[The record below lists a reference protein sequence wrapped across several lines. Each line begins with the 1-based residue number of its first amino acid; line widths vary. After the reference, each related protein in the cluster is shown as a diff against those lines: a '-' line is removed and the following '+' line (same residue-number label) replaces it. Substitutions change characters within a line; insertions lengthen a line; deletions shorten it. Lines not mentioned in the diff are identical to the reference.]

1 MSSRPSSL
9 RIVVTGLVG
18 AYPVGGVAWDYLQY
32 PIGLARLGH
41 DVVYHEDTWIW
52 PYHPIENRP
61 VETATYSVD
70 YISRFFRN
78 YAPELSHR
86 WHYRHLNT
94 ESFGMSERA
103 FRDFAR
109 SADLC
114 LNVSAAN
121 PLPADLGPKCV
132 KAFLDTDPG
141 YNQIVLSERPQWSSN
156 VDRWVA
162 EFARY
167 DRYLTYAEN
176 INASDCL
183 VPRLGVDWITTR
195 MPIVI
200 PLWGDLPAAPRGAP
214 WSTVMTWNGFRGP
227 LIYDGHE
234 YGSKGVEFAKIM
246 SLPKRIS
253 HPLTV
258 ALGGAAPVQELLQ
271 QGWTAVDA
279 PKVTVTPESYRAF
292 IADSRGEV
300 STAKNVYVAMKTG
313 WFSCRTACYLAA
325 GRPAVV
331 QDTGFSKTIPLGQ
344 GLFAFD
350 TLEQAA
356 SGIDTVERDYRSHA
370 EAARDLAA
378 DQFGSDKVLTRMLDD
393 IFAAGAKTVSKT
405 V

>member
-52 PYHPIENRP
+52 PYHPIENQP
-61 VETATYSVD
+61 VETADYSVD
-70 YISRFFRN
+70 YISRFFRI
-78 YAPELSHR
+78 YAPALSR
-86 WHYRHLNT
+86 SWHYRHLST
-94 ESFGMSERA
+94 ESFGLSHTE
-103 FRDFAR
+103 FQEFAR

-114 LNVSAAN
+114 LNVSVAN
-121 PLPADLGPKCV
+121 PLPAALAPRCV

-141 YNQIVLSERPQWSSN
+141 YNQIVLSERPQWSQN
-156 VDRWVA
+156 VERWAA
-162 EFARY
+162 EFPRY

-176 INASDCL
+176 IGAEDCL
-183 VPRLGVDWITTR
+183 VPSLGVDWITTR
-195 MPIVI
+195 MPIMVG
-200 PLWGDLPAAPRGAP
+200 LWDDVPSAQQGTS

-227 LIYDGHE
+227 LIYDGRE
-234 YGSKGVEFAKIM
+234 YGSKDVEFAKIL
-246 SLPKRIS
+246 SLPQRTS
-253 HPLTV
+253 SPLKV
-258 ALGGAAPVQELLQ
+258 ALGGKAPINDLLR
-271 QGWTAVDA
+271 QGWITVDG
-279 PKVTVTPESYRAF
+279 PKATLTPENYREF
-292 IADSRGEV
+292 IAGSRGEI

-331 QDTGFSKTIPLGQ
+331 QDTGFSKTVPVGK

-356 SGIDTVERDYRSHA
+356 EAIETVEADYRSQA
-370 EAARDLAA
+370 AAARELAA

-393 IFAAGAKTVSKT
+393 IFSASS
-405 V
+405 

>member
-1 MSSRPSSL
+1 MPARPSSL

-32 PIGLARLGH
+32 SIGLARLGH

-61 VETATYSVD
+61 VQTATYSVD
-70 YISRFFRN
+70 YIERFFHT
-78 YAPELSHR
+78 YAPELSNR

-94 ESFGMSERA
+94 ESFGMSESA

-121 PLPADLGPKCV
+121 PLPAALGPRCI

-141 YNQIVLSERPQWSSN
+141 YNQIVLSERPQWSTN
-156 VDRWVA
+156 VERWAA

-176 INASDCL
+176 INEPDCL
-183 VPRLGVDWITTR
+183 VPKLGVDWIATR
-195 MPIVI
+195 MPIVTG
-200 PLWGDLPAAPRGAP
+200 LWGDLPPAPQGAP

-227 LIYDGHE
+227 LIYGGRE
-234 YGSKGVEFAKIM
+234 YGSKGAEFAKIM
-246 SLPKRIS
+246 SLPSRTA
-253 HPLTV
+253 HPLKI
-258 ALGGAAPVQELLQ
+258 ALGGAAPLQDLLQ
-271 QGWTAVDA
+271 HGWIAVDA
-279 PKVTVTPESYRAF
+279 PTVTVTPESYRSF

-300 STAKNVYVAMKTG
+300 STAKNVYVAMRTG
-313 WFSCRTACYLAA
+313 WFSCRTACYLAG

-331 QDTGFSKTIPLGQ
+331 QDTGFSKTVPVGR
-344 GLFAFD
+344 GLLAFD
-350 TLEQAA
+350 TLDQASA
-356 SGIDTVERDYRSHA
+356 AIEAIEGDYPSHA
-370 EAARDLAA
+370 AAARELAA
-378 DQFGSDKVLTRMLDD
+378 DQFGSDKVLSRMLDD
-393 IFAAGAKTVSKT
+393 IFASGGRAA
-405 V
+405 

>member
-1 MSSRPSSL
+1 MPAPSSSL

-70 YISRFFRN
+70 YIARFFRT
-78 YAPELSHR
+78 YAPELSNR
-86 WHYRHLNT
+86 WHYRHLNI
-94 ESFGMSERA
+94 ESFGMSES
-103 FRDFAR
+103 DFQTFAQ

-121 PLPADLGPKCV
+121 PLPPAFNPRGL

-141 YNQIVLSERPQWSSN
+141 YNQIVLSERPEWSQN
-156 VDRWVA
+156 VERWIA
-162 EFARY
+162 DFARY

-176 INASDCL
+176 IGQPDCL
-183 VPRLGVDWITTR
+183 VPTLGIDWLPTR
-195 MPIVI
+195 MPIVTG
-200 PLWGDLPAAPRGAP
+200 LWGDLPPAPRGAP

-227 LIYDGHE
+227 LVYAGRE

-246 SLPKRIS
+246 SLPQRTS
-253 HPLTV
+253 HPLKV
-258 ALGGAAPVQELLQ
+258 ALGGKAPLKELLHE
-271 QGWTAVDA
+271 GWIAVDA
-279 PKVTVTPESYRAF
+279 PKVTVTPESYRSF
-292 IADSRGEV
+292 ITDSRGEV

-331 QDTGFSKTIPLGQ
+331 QDTGFSKTVPVGT
-344 GLFAFD
+344 GLLAFD
-350 TLEQAA
+350 TVEEASAA
-356 SGIDTVERDYRSHA
+356 IETIEGDYRSHA
-370 EAARDLAA
+370 QAARELAA
-378 DQFGSDKVLTRMLDD
+378 DQFGSDKVLTRLLDD
-393 IFAAGAKTVSKT
+393 IFASSRGV
-405 V
+405 